1 MGLHAVNVQAGTI
14 SKMGAVIV
22 AWIIVNN
29 VIAQIFVI
37 HVVRLINL
45 MQISYAI
52 FVDLIALLAHRTEVV
67 PLASSPK
74 HIKQAIMK
82 ITASTVM

>member
-22 AWIIVNN
+22 AWIIVNC
-29 VIAQIFVI
+29 VIAQIFVK
-37 HVVRLINL
+37 HVIRLINL
-45 MQISYAI
+45 MQIGCAI

-67 PLASSPK
+67 PLASFPK
-74 HIKQAIMK
+74 HLK
-82 ITASTVM
+82 